1 MKSKSSEAWLK
12 IISAAGVPVSVVKF
26 PLELFDD
33 PQATAN
39 NMFHRLQ
46 HPTAGVMNVLSPPVA
61 LDNDGFKPGL
71 ATAEFGS
78 ETDSILGLLGFSQA
92 DVEAMV
98 ASGIT
103 HRG

>member
-1 MKSKSSEAWLK
+1 MKSKSSETWVK

-33 PQATAN
+33 PPTTAN

-61 LDNDGFKPGL
+61 LDHEGFKPGV
-71 ATAEFGS
+71 ATAAFGS
-78 ETDSILGLLGFSQA
+78 ETDSILDLLGFSQTDA
-92 DVEAMV
+92 DAMV